1 MKADTDDA
9 PSYLSRTLPQ
19 KLKTWAIPTVLGTAT
34 CLGLLYWAGSLM
46 PTPLRVFHTPTPP
59 PAREWKE
66 SPPLVNTA
74 PARIEQIQNTEPPH
88 ERQAARPEAVIS
100 PYVERATEW
109 GEGPKQTVFND
120 QNYMPR
126 GAVNTVRMETSHT
139 TRKERDDEKLTV
151 KGIKESR
158 RIRDFC
164 PNPSSIEGRNCRQR
178 WGLNSRK

>member
-9 PSYLSRTLPQ
+9 PSYIGKTLWQ
-19 KLKTWAIPTVLGTAT
+19 KIAPWIAPSALGTAT

-46 PTPLRVFHTPTPP
+46 PTPLRVFHAPTQP

-66 SPPLVNTA
+66 SPQLVNTA
-74 PARIEQIQNTEPPH
+74 PGRIEQIQSAQPLKEH
-88 ERQAARPEAVIS
+88 QAAKSEAVIS
-100 PYVERATEW
+100 PYVERAPAW

-120 QNYMPR
+120 QNYIPR

-139 TRKERDDEKLTV
+139 TRTERDDEKLTV
-151 KGIKESR
+151 KGIKESK

-178 WGLNSRK
+178 WGLNSRE